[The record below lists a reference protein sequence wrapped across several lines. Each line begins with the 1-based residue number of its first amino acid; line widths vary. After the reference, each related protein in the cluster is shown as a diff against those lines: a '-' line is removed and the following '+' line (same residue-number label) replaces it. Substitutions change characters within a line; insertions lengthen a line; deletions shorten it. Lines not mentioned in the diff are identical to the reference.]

1 MALLS
6 SALDRA
12 CAWGECA
19 LNIAFPWPESAESGP
34 VSIEPPFCQQ
44 CGYPF
49 PGLPDDAPA
58 FICSHCRERRWYFDW
73 ARAAYRTEGQ
83 VHEAVT
89 GFKYHDDY
97 HHLAR
102 LVEWLTVAFDRHAAG
117 RPWDALVPVP
127 LYHRRRRTRGFN
139 QAHELARGLG
149 RARRIAVS
157 DCLCRDR
164 ETPSQTGL
172 QRTARWENMNGAFR
186 LKARFDVAGRNLL
199 LIDDV
204 FTTGATTNA
213 CARALGQAGA
223 GRLAVLTVS
232 RS

>member
-1 MALLS
+1 VAFLSPALE
-6 SALDRA
+6 RA
-12 CAWGECA
+12 RAWGECA
-19 LNIAFPWPESAESGP
+19 LNIAFPWPESAEKEP
-34 VSIEPPFCQQ
+34 VAVEPPFCHQ

-49 PGLPDDAPA
+49 PALPVDQTEFVCANCQD
-58 FICSHCRERRWYFDW
+58 IHWYFEW
-73 ARAAYRTEGQ
+73 ARAAYMTEGQ
-83 VHEAVT
+83 VHEAIT
-89 GFKYHDDY
+89 GFKYHDEFY
-97 HHLAR
+97 QLSR
-102 LVEWLTVAFDRHAAG
+102 LVKWLTVAFDHHATAQK
-117 RPWDALVPVP
+117 WDALVPVP

-139 QAHELARGLG
+139 QAHELACGLG
-149 RARRIAVS
+149 RARRIAVW
-157 DCLCRDR
+157 DCLQRER

-172 QRTARWENMNGAFR
+172 RRNARRENMNGAFR
-186 LKARFDVAGRNLL
+186 MKARFDVAGRNLL

>member
-6 SALDRA
+6 PALARIRV
-12 CAWGECA
+12 WGECA
-19 LNIAFPWPESAESGP
+19 LSLAFPWPESEEKEP
-34 VSIEPPFCQQ
+34 VAIEPPLCRQ

-49 PGLPDDAPA
+49 PALAA
-58 FICSHCRERRWYFDW
+58 ATEFTCSNCQGRSWYFEW
-73 ARAAYRTEGQ
+73 ARAACRTEGQ
-83 VHEAVT
+83 VHEAIT
-89 GFKYHDDY
+89 GFKYRDEY
-97 HHLAR
+97 YQLSR
-102 LVEWLTVAFDRHAAG
+102 LVPWLTAAFDLHAAG
-117 RPWDALVPVP
+117 QPWDALVPVP

-139 QAHELARGLG
+139 QAHELARGLA
-149 RARRIAVS
+149 RARRIPVC
-157 DCLCRDR
+157 DCLRRDR

-172 QRTARWENMNGAFR
+172 HRTARWENMTGAFQV
-186 LKARFDVAGRNLL
+186 KGRFDVTGRNLL

>member
-6 SALDRA
+6 PALERVR
-12 CAWGECA
+12 AWGECA
-19 LNIAFPWPESAESGP
+19 LNIAFPWPESAEGEP
-34 VSIEPPFCQQ
+34 LPIEPPVCHQ
-44 CGYPF
+44 CGYPY
-49 PGLPDDAPA
+49 PA
-58 FICSHCRERRWYFDW
+58 LEGDSSSFICTSCQDRHWHFEW
-73 ARAAYRTEGQ
+73 ARAAYWTEGQ
-83 VHEAVT
+83 VHEAIT

-97 HHLAR
+97 YQLSR
-102 LVEWLTVAFDRHAAG
+102 LVKWLTTAFDLYAAG
-117 RPWDALVPVP
+117 QHWDALVPVP
-127 LYHRRRRTRGFN
+127 LYHRRKRTRGFN

-149 RARRIAVS
+149 KARKIAVR
-157 DCLCRDR
+157 DCLYRDR

-172 QRTARWENMNGAFR
+172 RRTARWDNMNGAFQM
-186 LKARFDVAGRNLL
+186 KAKFDVTGQNLL